1 MLVSIQLLDDKNW
14 QTLLRNADVQIL
26 SVTVSRVM
34 GRDFPGVVS
43 TTFLVDK
50 DSYGFFLSRWYD
62 FFLPISAIIAVK

>member
-14 QTLLRNADVQIL
+14 QTLLRNADVKIL

-34 GRDFPGVVS
+34 GRDFPGVVG

-50 DSYGFFLSRWYD
+50 DSYGFWWYD